1 MDWWIDGLMDRSI
14 EALMRQEKYD
24 QLSTDLRK
32 MLNVPL
38 AERFGGGGVWCHFG
52 ICPFSLGNELG
63 MAE

>member
-1 MDWWIDGLMDRSI
+1 
-14 EALMRQEKYD
+14 MRQEKYD

-38 AERFGGGGVWCHFG
+38 AERFGGGVWCHFG
-52 ICPFSLGNELG
+52 ICPFSLGNELR